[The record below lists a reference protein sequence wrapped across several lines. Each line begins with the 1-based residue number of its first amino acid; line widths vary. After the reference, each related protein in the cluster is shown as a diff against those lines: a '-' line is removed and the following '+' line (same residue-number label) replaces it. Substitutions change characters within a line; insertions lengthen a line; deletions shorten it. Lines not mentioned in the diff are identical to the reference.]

1 MLKYLLPIAAVA
13 AIAGASS
20 AYAAASASGTFNVKV
35 NITTACAV
43 SATPVD
49 FGPKSTILGTETAN
63 STVSV
68 ICNPTTPYTL
78 SFTAGA
84 AALTTTGN
92 LVNGANN
99 IGANYSLGTA
109 LAASG
114 TGAGSD
120 TLVVSLNAAA
130 FPVTG
135 VYQATQT
142 VYVNY

>member
-20 AYAAASASGTFNVKV
+20 AYAGTASGTFNVKV

-49 FGPKSTILGTETAN
+49 FGSKSTILGSETAN

-68 ICNPTTPYTL
+68 ICNPTTPYAISFSAGVPLL
-78 SFTAGA
+78 S
-84 AALTTTGN
+84 TTGN
-92 LVNGANN
+92 LVNGGNN
-99 IGANYSLGTA
+99 IGATYTIAALG
-109 LAASG
+109 ASG
-114 TGAGSD
+114 TGSGTGSVQVA
-120 TLVVSLNAAA
+120 LSAAA
-130 FPVTG
+130 FPATG
-135 VYQATQT
+135 LYQATQT